1 MTGFLLRRA
10 LNYVVLLV
18 LATFLTFSLASLTFR
33 PLDSLEQRNPRPPQ
47 SVIDAKAAELHLD
60 EPIPQRYATWI
71 SGIAHGDF
79 GTTLAGQPVS
89 AELGRRVGVS
99 LRLLVIGS
107 LVGTALG
114 VLIGAAGA
122 IRQYRFSDYFTT
134 VVSLL
139 VLSTPVFLL
148 ATLLKY
154 GALEINTATGQQIF
168 LYTGETSANA
178 VHGLWNQFVDRV
190 QHMVVPT
197 LGLALAA
204 MASYSRYQRNAMLDV
219 LQSDFIRTA
228 RAKGLTRSRALYKHG
243 LRTALIPMATLFAY
257 SLGALITG
265 ATFTEK
271 IFGWHGVGE
280 WLVDGINAQDLYVVV
295 TVTAFAG
302 LVVLVSG
309 LLSDIAYAIL
319 DPRVRVG
326 A

>member
-1 MTGFLLRRA
+1 MAGFLLRRT
-10 LNYVVLLV
+10 LNYVVLLL
-18 LATFLTFSLASLTFR
+18 LASFLTFSLASLTFS

-47 SVIDAKAAELHLD
+47 SVIDAKAAQLHLD
-60 EPIPQRYATWI
+60 EPIPQRYVTWMK
-71 SGIAHGDF
+71 GVVHGDF
-79 GTTLAGQPVS
+79 GETLGGQPVS
-89 AELGRRVGVS
+89 EELGRRVGVS
-99 LRLLVIGS
+99 LRLLILGSIIGT
-107 LVGTALG
+107 VLG

-154 GALEINTATGQQIF
+154 GALEINSTTGQQIF
-168 LYTGETSANA
+168 LYTGETSATA
-178 VHGLWNQFVDRV
+178 VDGFGAQLLDRV
-190 QHMVVPT
+190 QHLVLPT
-197 LGLALAA
+197 LTLALGG
-204 MASYSRYQRNAMLDV
+204 MAGYSRYQRNAMLDV

-228 RAKGLTRSRALYKHG
+228 RAKGLTRNRALYKHG

-257 SLGALITG
+257 SLGGLITG

-280 WLVDGINAQDLYVVV
+280 WLVDSINAQDIYVVA

-309 LLSDIAYAIL
+309 LLSDIVYAIL
-319 DPRVRVG
+319 DPRVRV